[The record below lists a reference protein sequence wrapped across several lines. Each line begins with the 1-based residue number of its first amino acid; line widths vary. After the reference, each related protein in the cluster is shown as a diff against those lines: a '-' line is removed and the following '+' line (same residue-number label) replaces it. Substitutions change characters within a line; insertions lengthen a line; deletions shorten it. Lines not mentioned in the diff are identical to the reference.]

1 MLFEKMRSGRKTHL
15 DCMLLAAGRDQWLI
29 RVISMWNWIL
39 SFPSSNWSLVQRF
52 LDMFPCFTQYPNKQ
66 ENLIIVRH
74 FPGELSTTSLAISF
88 HDRKMFTNL
97 KIKSLDIKCSPLF
110 HSDHNAEIFLIAH
123 TNISKWDNGVHRGLN
138 GEWWPISPLKSS
150 TKRMLHIFNCLF
162 SQRWQ
167 FKIQYLKIVYII

>member
-1 MLFEKMRSGRKTHL
+1 MLFLCGI
-15 DCMLLAAGRDQWLI
+15 G
-29 RVISMWNWIL
+29 

-52 LDMFPCFTQYPNKQ
+52 LDMVPCFTQYPNKQ
-66 ENLIIVRH
+66 ENLIIVKH

-88 HDRKMFTNL
+88 HDRKMHMFTNL